1 MLGHRFQ
8 IHTIG
13 FALLGIARLV
23 VLSAQNHLVCGE
35 FGLSGNKKNN
45 MVSVCRGKSNESDS
59 NRYDNAVIVVIRQY
73 ESRQGCA

>member
-23 VLSAQNHLVCGE
+23 VLSAQNHLVRGE

-45 MVSVCRGKSNESDS
+45 MVSVCPRKIE
-59 NRYDNAVIVVIRQY
+59 
-73 ESRQGCA
+73 